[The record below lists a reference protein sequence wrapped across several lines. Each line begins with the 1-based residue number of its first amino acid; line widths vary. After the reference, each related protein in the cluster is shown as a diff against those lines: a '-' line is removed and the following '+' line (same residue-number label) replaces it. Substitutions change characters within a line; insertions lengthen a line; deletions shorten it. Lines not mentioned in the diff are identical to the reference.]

1 MNLSTSLYTIA
12 GIGPSLGKRLAYLNL
27 NTVEDMIY
35 HFPFR
40 YDDFSNITNA
50 LESQVGEKVTLQG
63 EIWSIRNIYT
73 RTRKVLT
80 QAVFND
86 GTSPIE
92 LTWFN
97 QSWLT
102 NQIKTGDRLQVS
114 GKVSKY
120 KNKISIMAPV
130 WEKMNSEFRIQN
142 SELLHT
148 GRLVPVY
155 PETAGL
161 TSKWIRAK
169 VDQVLPKVIDEI
181 EDPLPSD
188 IRAQMLELREAIKLI
203 HFPDSYKDV
212 ENARER
218 LGFDELFLIQL
229 ATLKTRLEWKDKPA
243 IEKLQ
248 VTRYKKQI
256 EEFIKS
262 LPFKLTKAQEKVI
275 EEIKEDLQ
283 KGQPMNRLVQGEVG
297 SGKTVVAA
305 VIAYIA
311 HLNGLRILYMAPTE
325 ILAFQ
330 HESTLNRLLEPYGIG
345 VGIYTGSK
353 KFNRIKDER
362 LMIKEK
368 IINHQSSII
377 NLSLI

>member
-243 IEKLQ
+243 KICPPGFRSPYRHNR
-248 VTRYKKQI
+248 VGWRYESDQGRI
-256 EEFIKS
+256 
-262 LPFKLTKAQEKVI
+262 
-275 EEIKEDLQ
+275 
-283 KGQPMNRLVQGEVG
+283 MNSVL
-297 SGKTVVAA
+297 
-305 VIAYIA
+305 
-311 HLNGLRILYMAPTE
+311 
-325 ILAFQ
+325 
-330 HESTLNRLLEPYGIG
+330 
-345 VGIYTGSK
+345 
-353 KFNRIKDER
+353 
-362 LMIKEK
+362 
-368 IINHQSSII
+368 
-377 NLSLI
+377 